1 MVAPPRPCPECG
13 QVMNGNCL
21 PKHRRARHGERGEGL
36 LPSHDEQVRMIE
48 LYVKGW
54 TQRAIADVVC
64 WSPSTVSRVLS
75 VWGERRPGRRAR
87 GAPPK
92 LGADTVLAAC
102 QLYGQGHSVSAVAA
116 MLGLSTSAV
125 YRRLLAGGAERRNA
139 GRAAAATRLGTTLDE
154 YQAQRK
160 SRRASAARRKR
171 STAREAS

>member
-1 MVAPPRPCPECG
+1 
-13 QVMNGNCL
+13 MNGNCL

-54 TQRAIADVVC
+54 TQRAIAD
-64 WSPSTVSRVLS
+64 
-75 VWGERRPGRRAR
+75 
-87 GAPPK
+87 
-92 LGADTVLAAC
+92 
-102 QLYGQGHSVSAVAA
+102 VSAVAA